1 MGTAIGRPRA
11 PRRRILANQ
20 LDFAPAAPLFGISKS
35 AADRIIDHIGPLLA
49 LKRRQR
55 FSASNVLIVD
65 GTLVPTCDHGRGSRA
80 LTDLQFLKSV
90 AEGSVRGIL
99 PGVRQPP

>member
-49 LKRRQR
+49 LKQRQR
-55 FSASNVLIVD
+55 FSASNVLD

-80 LTDLQFLKSV
+80 LTGLQFLKSV
-90 AEGSVRGIL
+90 AEGSVRGIS